1 MMEPEPPSALE
12 VAGLELTT
20 HNPSMQVLL
29 KLTKPFTVLKPFLTL
44 PDDRQSSG
52 HHGSPLK

>member
-52 HHGSPLK
+52 HHGSPL